1 MEWQLVESTVKPN
14 ELDTT
19 SSKIYNYIRKDIQ
32 EKTREDEMSGKTIT
46 YYEYNEQKIRK
57 EDWNIYEGM
66 TNNSAD
72 IVYIAMMTDVEL

>member
-32 EKTREDEMSGKTIT
+32 EKTRKDEMSGETIT

-72 IVYIAMMTDVEL
+72 IAYIAMMTDVEL